1 MSDFVNKAFASAF
14 PAVDEAQWK
23 GLVARVLKGAPFEKL
38 VGQTYDGLPI
48 QPLYPR
54 ARDAVA
60 IPAAH
65 EGAWESL
72 ARVDQPDAAGAHA
85 QALTDLENG
94 SHGLQLVLKG
104 ATGAYGF
111 GLAPDRD
118 TLDHALESVI
128 LETALPIVLDAGPS
142 GTRAAAHLD
151 ASLAARKV
159 APADVRILFGLDILH
174 EDAGLCATTA
184 LRLHKAGFSAPILVA
199 DGRRAHRAGGT
210 EAQELALALACAL
223 GSLRALEAAG
233 MSLEEARGAI
243 FFRVA
248 ADADQFLTIAKL
260 RALRLLWAQ
269 IEVACGLVPKP
280 ALVHAETAWR
290 MMTRRDPYVNLLR
303 TTTAAFSAGL
313 GGADLVSVL
322 PFTQALGL
330 PDAFARRLAR
340 NTQLVLIE
348 EANLGRVT
356 DAGAGAGGIET
367 LTDEMAQAA
376 WALFQMSESQG
387 LTAWLPT
394 LSAQVAGARQ
404 ARLKNIARR
413 KDALTGTSEFPDIHE
428 KPVAVLAPPHA
439 LGEDALFPPMRLSQQ
454 FEALR
459 DRADALNPRPKIF
472 LATLGEVADFTARAM
487 FAKNVFEAGG
497 IEAVLQDGADL
508 VAGFKAS
515 GAKLACLCSSD
526 AIYAVQ
532 AVDVARTLR
541 DAGAALYLAGRPG
554 DMEAALKEA
563 GVRWFV
569 YAGCDVVEIL
579 SEALERLKNE
589 PGPLLPWGEAVS
601 EAD

>member
-1 MSDFVNKAFASAF
+1 MMSARASSRAS
-14 PAVDEAQWK
+14 PA
-23 GLVARVLKGAPFEKL
+23 
-38 VGQTYDGLPI
+38 
-48 QPLYPR
+48 
-54 ARDAVA
+54 
-60 IPAAH
+60 
-65 EGAWESL
+65 
-72 ARVDQPDAAGAHA
+72 
-85 QALTDLENG
+85 
-94 SHGLQLVLKG
+94 
-104 ATGAYGF
+104 
-111 GLAPDRD
+111 
-118 TLDHALESVI
+118 
-128 LETALPIVLDAGPS
+128 
-142 GTRAAAHLD
+142 
-151 ASLAARKV
+151 
-159 APADVRILFGLDILH
+159 
-174 EDAGLCATTA
+174 
-184 LRLHKAGFSAPILVA
+184 
-199 DGRRAHRAGGT
+199 
-210 EAQELALALACAL
+210 
-223 GSLRALEAAG
+223 
-233 MSLEEARGAI
+233 ARGAI
-243 FFRVA
+243 FFRLA

-269 IEVACGLVPKP
+269 IEVACGLTPKP

-303 TTTAAFSAGL
+303 TTTAAFAAGL

-376 WALFQMSESQG
+376 WALFQVSESQG

-428 KPVAVLAPPHA
+428 KAVAVLAPPRA
-439 LGEDALFPPMRLSQQ
+439 LGDDTLFPPMRLSQD

-487 FAKNVFEAGG
+487 FAKNVFEVGG

-563 GVRWFV
+563 GVSRFV

-589 PGPLLPWGEAVS
+589 DGPLFPWGEAVS
-601 EAD
+601 KAD